1 MGMRVSIG
9 VIDPNVSVTYQLPVA
24 AVSYI
29 LLGVQ
34 AQLDPLNRNPYV
46 SEAFAVVD
54 SVAYEAFK
62 TFVNS
67 VGTADA
73 VQSIDTAKGLN
84 ELVVATMAIT
94 WYRTY
99 IRDFDDAVAPTE
111 LTALA
116 LAKGTQFET
125 ISVADDQ
132 TLDYDKARFETLSA
146 VDVKAVDFST
156 QRAETVEAQDA
167 RSLLVERPENEL
179 IVISEAD
186 TREFTKLATDG
197 VGMNDQ
203 AEAQDGIAL
212 GFATSIS
219 NVAFVADSDDILVG
233 KNLSDSPSV
242 DDDGSLFNQGYCDV
256 TYFAEEY
263 VGDSRTFT

>member
-1 MGMRVSIG
+1 MSMRVSIG

-46 SEAFAVVD
+46 SESFAVVD
-54 SVAYEAFK
+54 SAAYEAIK
-62 TFVNS
+62 ALANS

-84 ELVVATMAIT
+84 DLVTATMTISFL
-94 WYRTY
+94 RTY
-99 IRDFDDAVAPTE
+99 VRDFDDTVEPVE
-111 LTALA
+111 LKALA
-116 LAKGTQFET
+116 LAQGTRFET

-132 TLDYDKARFETLSA
+132 TLDYEKARFETLSA
-146 VDVKAVDFST
+146 TDVKAVDFST
-156 QRAETVEAQDA
+156 QRSETVSAQDA
-167 RSLLVERPENEL
+167 RSLLVERPESEL

-186 TREFTKLATDG
+186 VKEFTKLATDG